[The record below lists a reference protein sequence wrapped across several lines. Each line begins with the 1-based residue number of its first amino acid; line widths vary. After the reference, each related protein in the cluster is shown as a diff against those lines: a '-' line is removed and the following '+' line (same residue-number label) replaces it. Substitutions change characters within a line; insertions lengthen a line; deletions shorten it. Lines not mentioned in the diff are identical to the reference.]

1 MARRIGNV
9 YSLMNVGAFVLGLNM
24 MASPKKGL
32 VQFFFLVI
40 TTLAYA
46 ACAIDGFYDGTLI
59 DISYLKY
66 HTRSLL
72 VMHLT
77 KGVKCDRADK

>member
-1 MARRIGNV
+1 M

-32 VQFFFLVI
+32 AHFFWVI